1 MNTTNAQGTSTFR
14 RFIVIVAAGSGT
26 RLGANL
32 PKAFA
37 SIHGATL
44 LAHSYTAACN
54 VPSLAG
60 LALVVPDQWESQAL
74 AECAAI
80 SSLVPIIT
88 RGGATRNASVRSGLE
103 ALSAE
108 WSLRDDD
115 IVAVHD
121 AARCLVTSDIF
132 VRCFDA
138 AQRHGAAS
146 AAAPIRDTVKRV
158 AGDQTVSS
166 ESISRDG
173 LFAMQTPQVFRT
185 ALLKEAL
192 ACADA
197 DAATDEVSLVQRIAP
212 VFVVA
217 CSVSNFKVT
226 FPEDIEL
233 AEALLSARS
242 GSVSKRS
249 RE

>member
-1 MNTTNAQGTSTFR
+1 MTTTNAQRNSTFR
-14 RFIVIVAAGSGT
+14 RFVVIVAAGSGT
-26 RLGANL
+26 RFGANI

-44 LAHSYTAACN
+44 LAHSCRAVCG
-54 VPSLAG
+54 VPYLAG
-60 LALVVPDQWESQAL
+60 LALVVPDQWESKAL
-74 AECAAI
+74 AECAAV
-80 SSLVPIIT
+80 SPLVPLIA
-88 RGGATRNASVRSGLE
+88 RGGATRNASVRAGLE
-103 ALSAE
+103 ALSAK
-108 WSLRDDD
+108 WDLLDDD

-132 VRCFDA
+132 MRCFDA
-138 AQRHGAAS
+138 AHRHGAAT

-158 AGDQTVSS
+158 TDNQTVSS
-166 ESISRDG
+166 ETITRDG

-185 ALLKEAL
+185 ALLRKAL
-192 ACADA
+192 ACSDA

-212 VFVVA
+212 VSVVP

-242 GSVSKRS
+242 GSAIG
-249 RE
+249 